1 MRIHGNEVMV
11 YDDPVPHILWEDL
24 KLNLT
29 RDEYEKMAM
38 RTLPS
43 TYPVRDGL
51 LVEDV
56 ERLLTKKW
64 K

>member
-1 MRIHGNEVMV
+1 MV